1 MGRSELKFEPPPAPI
16 KIRIETPL
24 NPSEDP
30 EKVATAIRNLTEG
43 AAAELTIT
51 KEKNCL
57 VAETEDPTALSNIY
71 QKIRA
76 RLSLGV
82 ARKHLRRNASK
93 KSTSLCFNKQA
104 AYAKTL
110 NICEEETESPLG
122 ALKVIIRS
130 RDLDKIIDWLA
141 PQQLE

>member
-1 MGRSELKFEPPPAPI
+1 MKFEPPTAPI
-16 KIRIETPL
+16 KITIETPL

-30 EKVATAIRNLTEG
+30 EKVSKAIRNLTEG
-43 AAAELTIT
+43 AATDLTIT
-51 KEKNCL
+51 KEKNRL
-57 VAETEDPTALSNIY
+57 IAETEDPTALSNIY

-104 AYAKTL
+104 AYVKTL
-110 NICEEETESPLG
+110 NICEESESPLG
-122 ALKVIIRS
+122 ALKVTIRS